1 MPRSLDAEERNRLVS
16 EAAWKVLVRDG
27 IPALSV
33 RRIAAEAGLPPSS
46 LRYTLPTQ
54 ASVRIKAYEMVLERI
69 TARIAAI
76 PGDDDRWAR
85 GMLLELLPLDERRRL
100 EMEVF
105 LALGTAAMTD
115 PALHQTHR
123 AAHQA
128 VRDLCERAVRT
139 LSPEADDTSV
149 EAERLHAVT
158 DGLALH
164 LVRQGPDD
172 DTTWAVRV
180 LDIHLAQLGRAG
192 PAVRARTPGAGN
204 PPGGS

>member
-1 MPRSLDAEERNRLVS
+1 MPRTLDAAERNRLIT

-33 RRIAAEAGLPPSS
+33 RKIAAEAGLPPSS

-54 ASVRIKAYEMVLERI
+54 ASVKIKAYEMVLERI

-76 PGDDDRWAR
+76 PEGDDQWAR
-85 GMLLELLPLDERRRL
+85 AILLELLPLDGQRHL
-100 EMEVF
+100 EMEVS
-105 LALGTAAMTD
+105 LTLGTAAMTD

-128 VRDLCERAVRT
+128 VRELCERAVQT
-139 LSPEADDTSV
+139 LSPGADDMSV
-149 EAERLHAVT
+149 EAERLHAT
-158 DGLALH
+158 IDGLALH
-164 LVRQGPDD
+164 LVRQEPDN

-180 LDIHLAQLGRAG
+180 LDTHLAQLSRVG
-192 PAVRARTPGAGN
+192 PAAGY
-204 PPGGS
+204 PQSR